1 MYSCVWNGLGLG
13 FFFIF
18 LDTSMTSQAITNA
31 IVPET
36 DRMNIVDRL
45 FGLGYVLKLEPTVFN
60 IAEALADEYT
70 GGYWE
75 FHDLSNGGFY
85 MAPRSE
91 TEFLVSCENGFDG
104 KLSPD
109 AFGITVCLYAFSE
122 LSFRDDRLAQ
132 ICAGQYHLLRAYID
146 EHPEA
151 RSIYRAID

>member
-1 MYSCVWNGLGLG
+1 
-13 FFFIF
+13 
-18 LDTSMTSQAITNA
+18 MTSQAITNA
-31 IVPET
+31 IVPES

-45 FGLGYVLKLEPTVFN
+45 FGLGYVLKLEPTVFS

-85 MAPRSE
+85 MAPRFE
-91 TEFLVSCENGFDG
+91 TELSVSCENGFEG

-132 ICAGQYHLLRAYID
+132 TCAQQYHLLREYVA
-146 EHPEA
+146 EHPES